1 MRRLLLVLAMVVAVM
16 AAPGVLAAPSPSLS
30 EAVVKATADALV
42 ARHGEGHAERI
53 RLGVRQVAERWWAE
67 DGDAE
72 AFHEFCE
79 TSFLTDATDR
89 DRTAA
94 RIEQVLEQ
102 VAGRLHEIRRELS
115 EPLDLDVGP
124 VARVDELLVNLDLHA
139 HLQDD
144 LFKTRVAFLALLNFP
159 VRTLDNCLREGP
171 SWDRATWGR
180 ARMMD
185 LFAERVPAA
194 VVQEVTRVSN
204 AADQYIAEYNIR
216 MGNLVAPDGS
226 RPFPPELRLITHWG
240 LRDELK
246 SHYGQPDALLRQRL
260 IASVMGR
267 IVRQEI
273 PAVVIDNPA
282 VLWRPDTNQ
291 VMPAAEGAATAAAT
305 REPDTRFAHILAYFK
320 AQRAV
325 DPFVPT
331 APSAIARSFDRGR
344 QMTEGQVEQLLVSVL
359 SSPEVKRLGAVVANR
374 LGRPLE
380 PFDIWYSGFK
390 TGGRLSEPELDR
402 IVAARYPTAQAFEKD
417 LPNILKTLG
426 FVPDKA
432 SWLAARIA
440 VDASRGAG
448 HAMGAVRREDK
459 AHLRTRVGK
468 GGMTYKG
475 FNIAIHELGH
485 NVEQVFSL
493 AGIDHWF
500 LNGVPNTAFTEA
512 FAFSFQRRDLELLGV
527 IRPEE
532 VDLASAALGDL
543 WATYEISG
551 VSLVD
556 MRVWR
561 WLYANPDATPAELRE
576 TTLKTAREVWNEF
589 FTPVFGFR
597 DAEILAIYSHTV
609 TNPLY
614 LPDYAIGHII
624 AFQVAEKLQ
633 GSSFGAEFERMAR
646 QGFLTPDAWMKG
658 AVGKPISAEALLA
671 AAGRVLPPQT

>member
-1 MRRLLLVLAMVVAVM
+1 MRRLVPLFAMVVVVS
-16 AAPGVLAAPSPSLS
+16 AAPQLCAAPSPSLG
-30 EAVVKATADALV
+30 EAVVNATVEALV
-42 ARHGEGHAERI
+42 AKHGESHAARI

-67 DGDAE
+67 DGDAQ
-72 AFHEFCE
+72 AFRELCE
-79 TSFLTDATDR
+79 TSFLAAPADL

-94 RIEQVLEQ
+94 RLEQVLEQ

-139 HLQDD
+139 HLQAD

-159 VRTLDNCLREGP
+159 VSTLEECLREGP
-171 SWDRATWGR
+171 TWDRATWAR

-226 RPFPPELRLITHWG
+226 RPFPPELRLISHWG

-273 PAVVIDNPA
+273 PAVVIDNPE
-282 VLWRPDTNQ
+282 VLWRPDTNE
-291 VMPAAEGAATAAAT
+291 VEVVVADAPAPAAA

-320 AQRAV
+320 AQQAV

-331 APSAIARSFDRGR
+331 APTAIARSFDRGR
-344 QMTEGQVEQLLVSVL
+344 QMTEAQVEQLLVSVL
-359 SSPEVKRLGAVVANR
+359 SSPEVKRLGGVVASR

-380 PFDIWYSGFK
+380 PFDIWYTGFK
-390 TGGRLSEPELDR
+390 AGGRKTESELDR
-402 IVAARYPTAQAFEKD
+402 IVAARYPTAEAFEKD
-417 LPNILKTLG
+417 LPNILEALG
-426 FVPDKA
+426 FAPEKA
-432 SWLAARIA
+432 GWLAARIA

-468 GGMTYKG
+468 GGMTFKG

-527 IRPEE
+527 IKPEE
-532 VDLASAALGDL
+532 VDLASAAMGDL

-561 WLYANPDATPAELRE
+561 WLYANPGATPAELRE
-576 TTLKTAREVWNEF
+576 TTLRTAREVWNEF
-589 FTPVFGFR
+589 FAPVFGLR
-597 DAEILAIYSHTV
+597 NSEILAIYSHTV

-614 LPDYAIGHII
+614 LPDYAIGQII

-633 GSSFGAEFERMAR
+633 GPSFGAEFERMAR
-646 QGFLTPDAWMKG
+646 QGLLTPDAWMKG
-658 AVGKPISAEALLA
+658 AVGTSISAEALLA
-671 AAGRVLPPQT
+671 AARRALPKS